1 VRVIDSHTEGEPTRV
16 IVEGGPPLGHG
27 RLAQRRQRFAR
38 EFDHFRR
45 FAVTEPHGHEA
56 MVGALLCEPHDP
68 TCAAGVIFFD
78 NAGYLGMC
86 GHGTIGLAVTLAHMG
101 RLKPGRHRFETPV
114 GTVGVEFVDNSTA
127 TVENVES
134 YRFAEAI
141 SVEVE
146 GLGEVRGDV
155 AWGGNWFFLTS
166 SAPCDLVLAN
176 VGKLTLAA
184 SSIRNGLSS
193 AGIRGQD
200 GAPIEHVEMF
210 APARSSDANSRNFV
224 LCPGGAYDRSPCG
237 TGTSAKLAC
246 LYADGKLRPGEVW
259 VQESI
264 IGSRFRA
271 SFEPGPNGG
280 VLPRITGR
288 AFVCA
293 ESTLVEDPM
302 DPFRYGFGDQPR
314 A

>member
-1 VRVIDSHTEGEPTRV
+1 MRVIDSHTEGEPTRV
-16 IVEGGPPLGHG
+16 IVEGGPPLGDG
-27 RLAQRRQRFAR
+27 PMAERRERFAR

-56 MVGALLCEPHDP
+56 MVGALLCEPHDK
-68 TCAAGVIFFD
+68 TCAAGAIFFD

-86 GHGTIGLAVTLAHMG
+86 GHGTIGLAVTLAHLG
-101 RLKPGRHRFETPV
+101 RLEPGRHRFETPV
-114 GTVGVEFVDNSTA
+114 GIVGVELADENAA

-134 YRFAEAI
+134 YLHLKEVA
-141 SVEVE
+141 VEVP
-146 GLGEVRGDV
+146 GLGTVRGDV

-166 SAPCDLVLAN
+166 VVPCDLTLAN
-176 VGKLTLAA
+176 VGKLKLAA
-184 SSIRNGLSS
+184 TAIRDALEAQGV
-193 AGIRGQD
+193 RGKD
-200 GAPIEHVEMF
+200 GAPIEHVEIF
-210 APARSSDANSRNFV
+210 GPPQSSGANSRNFV

-246 LYADGKLRPGEVW
+246 LHADGKLRPGEVW

-271 SFEPGPNGG
+271 TFEPGPNGG
-280 VLPRITGR
+280 VLPRIGGR
-288 AFVCA
+288 AFLCA
-293 ESTLVEDPM
+293 ESVLLDSPA
-302 DPFRYGFGDQPR
+302 DPFRYGFGAVSR